1 MIPLPDSIASGTGSV
16 ASENVSWNHTIGNLG
31 KTGLIVIS
39 WLGAETGG
47 EQNPE
52 EINQVTFNGVVCEI
66 VREANRNETGAGMA
80 ILRGANIPP
89 AGTYVVNLNFQDSP
103 KQAERKRGV
112 SAAFKYIKDQY
123 PEAVNSGTFSGSPS
137 SQGAPIPI
145 TPLTNN
151 ALVVGTFGQRT
162 GLSFSWSGLT
172 ELVTNRADN
181 GGGVSIAYLVVPTPA
196 TQNVNVFATNP
207 EDCGLVLASF
217 PFQRVSGGQI
227 L

>member
-1 MIPLPDSIASGTGSV
+1 MIPLVDSIASGTGNGS
-16 ASENVSWNHTIGNLG
+16 SENVNWNHTIGNLG

-39 WLGAETGG
+39 WLGADTNG
-47 EQNPE
+47 EENPE
-52 EINQVTFNGVVCEI
+52 EINQVSFNGIVCDI
-66 VREANRNETGAGMA
+66 VREANRNATGAGMA
-80 ILRGANIPP
+80 ILRGSKIPP

-112 SAAFKYIKDQY
+112 SAAFKYLKDQA
-123 PEAVNSGTFSGSPS
+123 PEADNAGTYSGSPS
-137 SQGAPIPI
+137 DHGAPL
-145 TPLTNN
+145 PLTTLTKY
-151 ALVVGTFGQRT
+151 ALLVGTFGQRT
-162 GLSFSWSGLT
+162 GLGFSWSGLT

-181 GGGVSIAYLVVPTPA
+181 DGGVSIAYLVVPTPS
-196 TQNVNVFATNP
+196 TQNINIFAVNP